1 MMSESAVSVLP
12 EELRDRDQWVCWKEE
27 PRDGKPTK
35 IPVTPGSGAFASST
49 DPETWASFETALE
62 YADTGNADGIGFV
75 FTDDDPIVG
84 VDLDDC
90 RDPASDDVDDT
101 AQDVIE
107 RLDSYTEISPSGTGF
122 HVLIKGELPD
132 GRNRRGSIELYDTA
146 RFFTVTGARLEDTP
160 ARVARRQ
167 DALVAIH
174 REYVQDSDPDPEHE
188 SGNRRTRNGT
198 ETTGSVAHTDVDLED
213 EDLLERARNASNG
226 EKFERLWRGST
237 AGYESQSEADMALC
251 CLLAFWTGGDQQ
263 QIDRLFRQSGLLRD
277 KWDEVHY
284 ADGST
289 YGEKTVERAIAST
302 SEFYD
307 PDTRETATE
316 STPRT
321 SEPSTTASRDK
332 SERTPNRN
340 RAYLVEKNRLLTDRV
355 DELEATLEQK
365 TERIEQLEA
374 TIEDLKTELA
384 ERNREIKQTREE
396 QVDTASDCDTASE
409 TASLWG
415 RLFGESSE

>member
-1 MMSESAVSVLP
+1 MMSESTVSVLP
-12 EELRDRDQWVCWKEE
+12 EELRERDQWVCWKEE

-62 YADTGNADGIGFV
+62 YAGTENADGIGFV

-90 RDPASDDVDDT
+90 RDPESDDVDDT
-101 AQDVIE
+101 ALDIIE

-122 HVLIKGELPD
+122 HVLIRGELPD

-146 RFFTVTGARLEDTP
+146 RFFTVTCDRLEDTP
-160 ARVARRQ
+160 PRVARRQ

-174 REYVQDSDPDPEHE
+174 REYVQDSKPDSEHK
-188 SGNRRTRNGT
+188 SGTYS
-198 ETTGSVAHTDVDLED
+198 TTDEQTTTTISAADTNVDLED
-213 EDLLERARNASNG
+213 QELLERAQNASNG

-263 QIDRLFRQSGLLRD
+263 QMDRLFRQSGLLRD

-289 YGEKTVERAIAST
+289 YGEKTIERAISST

-316 STPRT
+316 SVPRT
-321 SEPSTTASRDK
+321 SESSTTASRGE
-332 SERTPNRN
+332 SERNRN

-355 DELEATLEQK
+355 DELETTLEQK
-365 TERIEQLEA
+365 NERIEQLEA
-374 TIEDLKTELA
+374 TIDDLKTELA
-384 ERNREIKQTREE
+384 ERDREIKQTREE
-396 QVDTASDCDTASE
+396 QAGTTSDCDTASE
-409 TASLWG
+409 TSSLWG
-415 RLFGESSE
+415 RLFGDSSK